1 MLKHRIIFGLL
12 FGALFLAI
20 IFLDSF
26 CSKGWPLHPWSA
38 PPGTFVALGCILL
51 IPLSLR
57 EMQNLLAPENVTIS
71 LRITIAASL
80 LCMLWP
86 WVEQVSESV
95 LAMHRDT
102 QTKIAIFPQT
112 GPPAAATESLKLLP
126 DASEL
131 DTLRARLFAIESSP
145 WFQLARR
152 IRTVKPHYLVP
163 TIIALSLVAALAM
176 HSRRQKVDG
185 AMANAGG
192 TLLAITYLGV
202 LPGFF
207 LPICMTHSAWM
218 LLVIIAI
225 VKAADV
231 GAYATGH
238 MIGKHKLIPW
248 LSPGK
253 TVEGFVGGLVFSAI
267 VAALILP
274 QFPIGGAAEALRDR
288 AMPFP
293 KAPFSIPQALFVG
306 LVLGA
311 IGQLGDLLESLLK
324 RDAGVKDSGRL
335 PGFGGLLDL
344 LDSPLL
350 AAPAAYWLL
359 KLI

>member
-1 MLKHRIIFGLL
+1 MNDEAHAFACCEFDGYTSAEVLKHRIIFGCL
-12 FGALFLAI
+12 FGALFLAV
-20 IFLDSF
+20 IFLDCW
-26 CSKGWPLHPWSA
+26 CSRGWPLHALSA
-38 PPGTFVALGCILL
+38 PPGTFIALGCLLL
-51 IPLSLR
+51 IPLALS
-57 EMQNLLAPENVTIS
+57 EMQRLLTPENVTIS
-71 LRITIAASL
+71 LRITIVASL

-86 WVEQVSESV
+86 WIEQVSESI
-95 LAMHRDT
+95 LQLEART
-102 QTKIAIFPQT
+102 QTELIADS
-112 GPPAAATESLKLLP
+112 ATRPDLAILHTEKLH
-126 DASEL
+126 
-131 DTLRARLFAIESSP
+131 AIQSSP
-145 WFQLARR
+145 WYLIARWT
-152 IRTVKPHYLVP
+152 RTVKPHYLVP
-163 TIIALSLVAALAM
+163 TIIALALVASLVM
-176 HSRRQKVDG
+176 HSRKQRVDG

-218 LLVIIAI
+218 LLVIVAI

-253 TVEGFVGGLVFSAI
+253 TREGFVGGLVFSAI
-267 VAALILP
+267 VAAIILP
-274 QFPIGGAAEALRDR
+274 LVSNFTPL
-288 AMPFP
+288 
-293 KAPFSIPQALFVG
+293 KAIFAGV
-306 LVLGA
+306 VLG
-311 IGQLGDLLESLLK
+311 IVGQLGDLLESLLK
-324 RDAGVKDSGRL
+324 RDAGVKDSGKL

-350 AAPAAYWLL
+350 AAPAAYWIL

>member
-1 MLKHRIIFGLL
+1 VLKYRIIFGCL
-12 FGALFLAI
+12 FGALFLAV
-20 IFLDSF
+20 IFLDSY
-26 CSKGWPLHPWSA
+26 CSRYWPNTPFST
-38 PPGTFVALGCILL
+38 PPGTFIALGCMIL
-51 IPLSLR
+51 IPLALG
-57 EMQNLLAPENVTIS
+57 EMRRLLTPENVTIS

-86 WVEQVSESV
+86 WIEQVSESV
-95 LAMHRDT
+95 LQLESST
-102 QTKIAIFPQT
+102 QIAILANATQ
-112 GPPAAATESLKLLP
+112 PASVTAPLAEKLH
-126 DASEL
+126 
-131 DTLRARLFAIESSP
+131 AIQSSP
-145 WFQLARR
+145 WYPVARR

-163 TIIALSLVAALAM
+163 TIIALALVASLVM

-185 AMANAGG
+185 AKANAGG

-218 LLVIIAI
+218 LLVIVAI

-231 GAYATGH
+231 GAYVTGH
-238 MIGKHKLIPW
+238 LIGKHNLIPW

-253 TVEGFVGGLVFSAI
+253 TREGFVGGLILSAL

-274 QFPIGGAAEALRDR
+274 LVSNFTPT
-288 AMPFP
+288 
-293 KAPFSIPQALFVG
+293 KAVFAGV
-306 LVLGA
+306 VLG
-311 IGQLGDLLESLLK
+311 IVGQLGDLLESLLK
-324 RDAGVKDSGRL
+324 RDAGVKDSGKL

-350 AAPAAYWLL
+350 AAPAAYWIL